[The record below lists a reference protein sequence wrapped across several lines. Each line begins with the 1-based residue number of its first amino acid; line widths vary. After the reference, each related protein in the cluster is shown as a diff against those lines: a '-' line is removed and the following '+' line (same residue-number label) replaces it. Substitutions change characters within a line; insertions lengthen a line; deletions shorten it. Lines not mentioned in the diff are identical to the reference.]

1 MHDQIGEEGVR
12 RIQEASAMQPNGDL
26 HLLPRLGTF
35 AEALPRTE
43 VPRSGAALPAEP
55 LTLRR
60 SPHYGWSAGRV
71 HVREL
76 SLDLAVP
83 APLSATVADL
93 AARMVLDESG
103 WVAVADEHGFVG
115 VVTARAI
122 LRALQRGQLDA
133 PARKLVDRDAPSCA
147 PESTVADAVRL
158 MLERSARKL
167 PVVEH
172 GRCVGVLPLSVA
184 AACED
189 PEVRGLLEAA
199 VTSPS
204 LFARAWW

>member
-1 MHDQIGEEGVR
+1 
-12 RIQEASAMQPNGDL
+12 MQPSGDL
-26 HLLPRLGTF
+26 HLLPRLGTV

-43 VPRSGAALPAEP
+43 VSRSGAALPAEP
-55 LTLRR
+55 LALRR
-60 SPHYGWSAGRV
+60 PPHYGWSVGRL

-76 SLDLAVP
+76 PLDLAVP
-83 APLSATVADL
+83 APPSATVADL
-93 AARMVLDESG
+93 AARMVLDATG
-103 WVAVADEHGFVG
+103 WVAVADEHRFVG
-115 VVTARAI
+115 VVTARQI
-122 LRALQRGQLDA
+122 LQALQRGQLDA
-133 PARKLVDRDAPSCA
+133 TARKLVERDAPSCA
-147 PESTVADAVRL
+147 PDSTVADAVRL

-189 PEVRGLLEAA
+189 PAVRGLLEGA
-199 VTSPS
+199 VASPS